1 MMQIELGEIKWKDC
15 KKELP
20 KYDTSGMCLPISN
33 VVMLIIG
40 HESGYMQIVGAVYD
54 GKQKKWLDPYFNDV
68 WEYSKEKDRDTL
80 MWAEM
85 PTLER
90 FEKGC
95 KI

>member
-40 HESGYMQIVGAVYD
+40 HESGYKQIVGAVYD

-68 WEYSKEKDRDTL
+68 WEYSKEKDREPL

-85 PTLER
+85 PKLER
-90 FEKGC
+90 FEKGG